1 MANELEKT
9 EKQENML
16 VFGSKNGFEQAMR
29 MAKCLS
35 ASTIVPKD
43 YQGDKGLPN
52 CIIALEMANRMK
64 FPVMMVMQNLYVVYG
79 NVGWSSKF
87 LIASVN
93 TCGKFKTPLRYEY
106 KGKEGTD
113 EWGCRACATDI
124 EGNVLKG
131 SWVTLGMAKKE
142 GWYSK
147 NGSKWQTMPELMM
160 QYRAGAFFQRAYAP
174 EISMGLMSAEELHD
188 MGKYNRDIVDVEA
201 EEITTDNV
209 DLVDTETGEIV
220 NKKDEKANAQ
230 QKQEETD
237 F

>member
-1 MANELEKT
+1 MANELEKVS
-9 EKQENML
+9 EKRDEML
-16 VFGSKNGFEQAMR
+16 VFGSQENFEQAMR

-35 ASTIVPKD
+35 SSTIVPKD
-43 YQGDKGLPN
+43 YQGEKGLPN
-52 CIIALEMANRMK
+52 CIIALEMANRIKMS
-64 FPVMMVMQNLYVVYG
+64 PMMVMQNLYVVYG

-106 KGKEGTD
+106 KGTEGQD
-113 EWGCRACATDI
+113 DWGCRACATDI

-142 GWYSK
+142 GWFSK

-188 MGKYNRDIVDVEA
+188 MGKREIIDIPAEEVIVDNGEV
-201 EEITTDNV
+201 V
-209 DLVDTETGEIV
+209 DLSSGEV
-220 NKKDEKANAQ
+220 LKP
-230 QKQEETD
+230 KQNPKQSPKVEETD